1 MPNHRGYRRGLVALG
16 FFVSL
21 LGCAPAPP
29 VVVSPGAS
37 EVRTGKADPGEG
49 SQELGPITATH
60 GGGCGMFGHEGSY
73 EGATALLKQQAARM
87 GADYVQIYQIVEPH
101 WQVGCGMYKGFT
113 IRGTAY
119 RQRR

>member
-1 MPNHRGYRRGLVALG
+1 MLNHHCYWRGLMALG
-16 FFVSL
+16 VVVSL
-21 LGCAPAPP
+21 LRCAPAPP
-29 VVVSPGAS
+29 VGVSAAAA

-49 SQELGPITATH
+49 YQELGAVTATH
-60 GGGCGMFGHEGSY
+60 GGGCGMFGHAGSY
-73 EGATALLKQQAARM
+73 EGATALIKQKAALL

-101 WQVGCGMYKGFT
+101 PEMGCGMFKGFT